1 MKKIKLGLLPQILI
15 AIALGIAAGT
25 VSPEL
30 PVRVF
35 VTFNALFSQFLNFII
50 PLIIVGLVTP
60 AIADIGTGYCRNPE
74 SDRRQNHLPAGLR

>member
-60 AIADIGTGYCRNPE
+60 AIADT
-74 SDRRQNHLPAGLR
+74 SGLRGHTVLRFSFIRCRRNLLS

>member
-25 VSPEL
+25 ISPEL

-35 VTFNALFSQFLNFII
+35 VTFNALFSQFLNGHTVLRFSFIR
-50 PLIIVGLVTP
+50 
-60 AIADIGTGYCRNPE
+60 CRRNLL
-74 SDRRQNHLPAGLR
+74 S

>member
-35 VTFNALFSQFLNFII
+35 VTFNALFSLNFII

-60 AIADIGTGYCRNPE
+60 AIADIGKGRC
-74 SDRRQNHLPAGLR
+74 

>member
-60 AIADIGTGYCRNPE
+60 P
-74 SDRRQNHLPAGLR
+74 LPILGKVPGRCW

>member
-35 VTFNALFSQFLNFII
+35 VTFNDFWL
-50 PLIIVGLVTP
+50 
-60 AIADIGTGYCRNPE
+60 TGPHCSPVFFH
-74 SDRRQNHLPAGLR
+74 SV

>member
-60 AIADIGTGYCRNPE
+60 AIADIEIGRASCRE
-74 SDRRQNHLPAGLR
+74 RV

>member
-15 AIALGIAAGT
+15 AIALGIASGT

-50 PLIIVGLVTP
+50 RLSSSDWLLPPLPILGK
-60 AIADIGTGYCRNPE
+60 APE
-74 SDRRQNHLPAGLR
+74 RCW